1 MEEGAAHS
9 FKVPPHAIEFTL
21 PSPRIGVESLPVVDP
36 PWMPHV
42 RTRVQEV
49 TLNQDTH
56 RSLVTATKTRKKQ
69 QTELVESALKAEE
82 DRKCSERENFRISA
96 VPVTIQASYEPA
108 LHHVGADDH
117 DDGSKKLNTFKKKI
131 TFEKFKKC
139 FPNKF

>member
-56 RSLVTATKTRKKQ
+56 VRWLKIDYIIEVSIHKKTIHFF
-69 QTELVESALKAEE
+69 LK
-82 DRKCSERENFRISA
+82 
-96 VPVTIQASYEPA
+96 
-108 LHHVGADDH
+108 
-117 DDGSKKLNTFKKKI
+117 
-131 TFEKFKKC
+131 
-139 FPNKF
+139 

>member
-1 MEEGAAHS
+1 MEEGAAHT

-56 RSLVTATKTRKKQ
+56 VRGS
-69 QTELVESALKAEE
+69 S
-82 DRKCSERENFRISA
+82 SFN
-96 VPVTIQASYEPA
+96 
-108 LHHVGADDH
+108 HVSDYYINYCVCV
-117 DDGSKKLNTFKKKI
+117 L
-131 TFEKFKKC
+131 
-139 FPNKF
+139 